1 MEKPCQNI
9 LTAWAN
15 HQGTSQLQKLPQP
28 HLIHSLVF
36 SCPDLIGDSKT
47 PSSHIKGRSSEPP
60 TFMPHSLCAVGPGA
74 SAPSL
79 LCRAAQARV
88 YFLRVKLER
97 LWKQV

>member
-15 HQGTSQLQKLPQP
+15 HQGTSQLQKLPQS

-47 PSSHIKGRSSEPP
+47 PSSHIKGRSSESPYIHATLP
-60 TFMPHSLCAVGPGA
+60 VCCGPG
-74 SAPSL
+74 SVCPVSTL
-79 LCRAAQARV
+79 
-88 YFLRVKLER
+88 
-97 LWKQV
+97 